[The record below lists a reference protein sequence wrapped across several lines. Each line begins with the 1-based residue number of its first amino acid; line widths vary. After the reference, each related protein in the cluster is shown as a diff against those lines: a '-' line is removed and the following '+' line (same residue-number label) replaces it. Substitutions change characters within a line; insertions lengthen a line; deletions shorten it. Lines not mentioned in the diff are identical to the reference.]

1 MVIIIYTTT
10 MLSRTSHIV
19 IRSSAARG
27 SSNPA
32 AGIAIS
38 PSIHHLRP
46 VSNSRF
52 SQREPSRLITDLR
65 KPPRSELSYRTFCS
79 SQVSR
84 KGLSPH
90 STEPPPPNP
99 EPHVVSRTGQV
110 LEATNLTDGE
120 YHNVSEHYLN
130 ILMAELEKVQEEGS
144 EIEAEYSVS

>member
-1 MVIIIYTTT
+1 

-19 IRSSAARG
+19 IRSSAARV
-27 SSNPA
+27 SSNPP

-38 PSIHHLRP
+38 PSIQHLRP

-52 SQREPSRLITDLR
+52 SQREAPWLVTDLR
-65 KPPRSELSYRTFCS
+65 KPPRSVLSCRTFCS
-79 SQVSR
+79 SQVFR

-90 STEPPPPNP
+90 SAEPPPPNP

-130 ILMAELEKVQEEGS
+130 ILMAELERVQEEGS